1 MYEKDDNDSFSSAKA
16 VFTTTNVDLTLKN
29 ITIRPLTTSATES
42 TTKSSEITTTETTT
56 TKQEWVSY
64 WKLLF
69 YKKWIFIFSKNKQ
82 ITFYQ
87 PDTNNASTIL
97 MRKNFGELELNQTV
111 QLLNEGVEPA
121 KYDNS
126 SNKVN
131 THG

>member
-64 WKLLF
+64 
-69 YKKWIFIFSKNKQ
+69 
-82 ITFYQ
+82 
-87 PDTNNASTIL
+87 
-97 MRKNFGELELNQTV
+97 
-111 QLLNEGVEPA
+111 
-121 KYDNS
+121 
-126 SNKVN
+126 
-131 THG
+131 